1 MNLTH
6 FLNYVTVI
14 TYSKSKSVEI
24 ENVILRVSLAIKGLR
39 EGGLWCWNCSVSR
52 LWWWLRECTRDRIA

>member
-6 FLNYVTVI
+6 FLNYMTTI

-24 ENVILRVSLAIKGLR
+24 ENVILRVSLAIKGLHK
-39 EGGLWCWNCSVSR
+39 GGLW
-52 LWWWLRECTRDRIA
+52 